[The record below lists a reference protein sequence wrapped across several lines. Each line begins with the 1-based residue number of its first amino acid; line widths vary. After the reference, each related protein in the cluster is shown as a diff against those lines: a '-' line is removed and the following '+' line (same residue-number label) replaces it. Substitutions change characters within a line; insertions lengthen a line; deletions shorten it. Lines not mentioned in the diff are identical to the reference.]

1 MRRDWIGL
9 AAVAAWL
16 GALLAFRAV
25 IVEPRAWA
33 AACVIVYPP
42 LACLPRA
49 GLLWM
54 QAWGLWGLP
63 AVALGLWSL
72 RGAPFAV
79 AVAAVALGA
88 AGVVNY
94 NASWGM
100 LGAAL
105 GGWAWVTCAGSGAE
119 RARPA

>member
-16 GALLAFRAV
+16 GALLAFRAG

-33 AACVIVYPP
+33 TACVAAHPP
-42 LACLPRA
+42 LGCLPRA
-49 GLLWM
+49 ALLWM

-72 RGAPFAV
+72 RGAPFVV

-100 LGAAL
+100 LGVAL
-105 GGWAWVTCAGSGAE
+105 GGWAWITRADSGSAP
-119 RARPA
+119 ARPA